1 MSQENK
7 KMKRIS
13 PVFILYIFLVGG
25 TFFVWSSFQVVRG
38 ENIFVDSDQDGLS
51 NEEERLYKTNPNEK
65 DSDGD
70 SYTDGVEVKSGY
82 DPLKPA
88 PGDKLFATAG
98 EVNAASG
105 AADSSNLTEAFS
117 QEVASIITE
126 KGASGEEITLDD
138 LDEKI
143 NKILTSDKV
152 NVSLPPIDLKGLKIK
167 NPVSDKLGAEEK
179 KQKEQEQA
187 VKYLT
192 AMAYIFAQ
200 NSPQQFSNEDELA
213 SSTQLVSGQVT
224 NFFATGTG
232 EILGTLAENG
242 RNVLNDSKEVEVP
255 HHLLPLHIKG
265 MQLAEYSIALKDQV
279 KPNNND
285 PLAQI
290 ESMVEVQSL
299 IGAYISYANELQ
311 SKLTEYG
318 VTTVDVEL

>member
-1 MSQENK
+1 
-7 KMKRIS
+7 MKRINF
-13 PVFILYIFLVGG
+13 VFVLYIFLVLG

-65 DSDGD
+65 DTDGD

-82 DPLKPA
+82 DPLRPA

-98 EVNAASG
+98 ENKT
-105 AADSSNLTEAFS
+105 ADGSVDTSNLTQAFS

-126 KGASGEEITLDD
+126 KGASGEEISLDD

-143 NKILTSDKV
+143 NKILNGNNKS
-152 NVSLPPIDLKGLKIK
+152 VSLPDVDLVGLKIK
-167 NPVSDKLGAEEK
+167 NPIADSLGAEEK
-179 KQKEQEQA
+179 KQKEREQS

-200 NSPQQFSNEDELA
+200 NAPQQFSNENELA
-213 SSTQLVSGQVT
+213 SSTQLISGQVS

-232 EILGTLAENG
+232 EILTTLAENG
-242 RNVLNDSKEVEVP
+242 RTVLSESKEVEVP
-255 HHLLPLHIKG
+255 HHLLPLHIKA
-265 MQLAEYSIALKDQV
+265 MQLAEYSIALEDKV
-279 KPNNND
+279 KPNNGD

-290 ESMVEVQSL
+290 ESMVEIQSL

-311 SKLTEYG
+311 SNLTEYG
-318 VTTVDVEL
+318 VSTVDIEL